1 MTAAAVACYART
13 QNATSLKSTFPE
25 TVPSVFIDSLK
36 GGEKVNGEEEEVLR
50 APDVKNFVLTRLEA
64 LLFGAAMKLYDKRP
78 EDCIELLDI
87 AFCLLPP
94 ENRRELAEQQKFVA
108 DVRREMLLQ
117 KAEDPY
123 KQMLF
128 RMKVAA
134 QYADKLK
141 QIIAS
146 IQDSLY
152 RKHLR
157 TGYTGIDLRGEGGDY
172 DVQLE
177 PEEPEKNAD

>member
-1 MTAAAVACYART
+1 V
-13 QNATSLKSTFPE
+13 S
-25 TVPSVFIDSLK
+25 
-36 GGEKVNGEEEEVLR
+36 GEEEEVLR

-87 AFCLLPP
+87 VFSLLPP

-108 DVRREMLLQ
+108 DVRREMLSA
-117 KAEDPY
+117 KALDPY
-123 KQMLF
+123 KQMLIE
-128 RMKVAA
+128 MKVAA

-141 QIIAS
+141 QVIAA

-172 DVQLE
+172 DVELE

>member
-1 MTAAAVACYART
+1 V
-13 QNATSLKSTFPE
+13 S
-25 TVPSVFIDSLK
+25 
-36 GGEKVNGEEEEVLR
+36 GEEEEVLR

-87 AFCLLPP
+87 VFCLLPP

-108 DVRREMLLQ
+108 DVRREMLSA
-117 KAEDPY
+117 KALDPY
-123 KQMLF
+123 KQMLIE
-128 RMKVAA
+128 MKIAA

-141 QIIAS
+141 QVIAA

-157 TGYTGIDLRGEGGDY
+157 AGYTGIDLRGEGGDY
-172 DVQLE
+172 DMQLE

>member
-1 MTAAAVACYART
+1 M
-13 QNATSLKSTFPE
+13 S
-25 TVPSVFIDSLK
+25 
-36 GGEKVNGEEEEVLR
+36 GEEEEVLR

-78 EDCIELLDI
+78 EECIELLDI
-87 AFCLLPP
+87 AFSLLPP

-108 DVRREMLLQ
+108 DVRREMLSA
-117 KAEDPY
+117 KALDPY
-123 KQMLF
+123 KQMLIE
-128 RMKVAA
+128 MKIAA

-141 QIIAS
+141 QVIAA

-157 TGYTGIDLRGEGGDY
+157 AGYTGIDLRGEGGDY
-172 DVQLE
+172 DMQLE

>member
-1 MTAAAVACYART
+1 M
-13 QNATSLKSTFPE
+13 S
-25 TVPSVFIDSLK
+25 
-36 GGEKVNGEEEEVLR
+36 GEEEEVLR

-87 AFCLLPP
+87 VFSLLPP

-108 DVRREMLLQ
+108 DVRREMLSA
-117 KAEDPY
+117 KALDPY
-123 KQMLF
+123 KQMLIE
-128 RMKVAA
+128 MKVAA

-141 QIIAS
+141 QVIAA

-172 DVQLE
+172 DVELE

>member
-1 MTAAAVACYART
+1 
-13 QNATSLKSTFPE
+13 
-25 TVPSVFIDSLK
+25 
-36 GGEKVNGEEEEVLR
+36 
-50 APDVKNFVLTRLEA
+50 LTRLEA
-64 LLFGAAMKLYDKRP
+64 LLFGAAMKICVGRA
-78 EDCIELLDI
+78 EDSIELLDI
-87 AFCLLPP
+87 LFSLLPP

-108 DVRREMLLQ
+108 DVRREMLAA
-117 KAEDPY
+117 KALEDPY
-123 KQMLF
+123 KRMLF

-141 QIIAS
+141 QVIAA

-172 DVQLE
+172 DVELE

>member
-1 MTAAAVACYART
+1 VRKE
-13 QNATSLKSTFPE
+13 S
-25 TVPSVFIDSLK
+25 
-36 GGEKVNGEEEEVLR
+36 GEEEEVLR

-78 EDCIELLDI
+78 EECIELLDI

-108 DVRREMLLQ
+108 DARREMLSA
-117 KAEDPY
+117 KALEDPY

-141 QIIAS
+141 QVIAS

-172 DVQLE
+172 DMQLE